1 MEVDWDQ
8 LNWNSDTAWS
18 VMLVSSLPKLG
29 TESRLYKI
37 VQDRHPEAQITRY
50 STVEYTIEYLLLS
63 EVSSALWILLS
74 SKVAK
79 TALWDSSIPSVVW
92 QSLTKVKSL
101 SVAII
106 FLIYKQ
112 SADIEMDCLS
122 MRERERNDQVRL
134 A

>member
-29 TESRLYKI
+29 TESKI

-74 SKVAK
+74 LKVAK
-79 TALWDSSIPSVVW
+79 TTLWDSSIPSVVW